1 MRQRKVPLDIVEK
14 ILGHTD
20 IESTMRYAH
29 IVEESHVEAVDAI
42 NDVFGGTP
50 VAQPPFKRAAND

>member
-1 MRQRKVPLDIVEK
+1 MPLDIVEK

-29 IVEESHVEAVDAI
+29 IVEESHVEAVDPI
-42 NDVFGGTP
+42 SDVFGGTP